1 MRALEKYLGLSGL
14 NYNAEKKIAVFKERI
29 PKVKACVDS
38 SAPRSLGE
46 RESMSPGKRHGK
58 KVERNRLIALDNMLL
73 ARRIFNIMEAPG
85 ALHDV
90 IADTR
95 HLDSHAGTMNFP
107 HRLEEAQRIHR
118 HNQLIATRLDNVKG
132 VLMREDLYS
141 NTGFN
146 PLEAKSQRCREK
158 MQRMADLRARRS
170 QAPPEWNDAPLH
182 SARGEDASAVRRA
195 QRQLRQQS
203 PNRTAH
209 MPAPSGS
216 QSARR
221 AEEPHS
227 TASGLQPNSARSS
240 SPTPRVPS
248 AAKSRPIRILLEY
261 TKIQAG
267 KVLDLAVVKEPFRDR
282 FAVFGI
288 DIDGGQ
294 RYELRLTS
302 EDVSSI
308 LDGDMLVTSIDSLE
322 VWVALLNKIVLEPVA
337 EFTKLPTHENPEEI
351 IRNTAS
357 TQGRGVRP
365 VAPSSRPSSKARG
378 SRPGSRVQ
386 ERTSSAAAADAANAS
401 AEPETVEL
409 EPQRLQPRPPSVP
422 PPSAAPAAPEGD
434 RPRTAPRSPSRP
446 PSAPAPVPAPAAA
459 EAEEDEALSPFGE
472 PLDALVQQ
480 EYEEEG
486 AVREVPEEEHLSPA
500 KEVGEPAGF
509 ASDD

>member
-14 NYNAEKKIAVFKERI
+14 DYNAEKKIAVFKERI

-38 SAPRSLGE
+38 SAPRSMMGE
-46 RESMSPGKRHGK
+46 RENLSPGKRHSK
-58 KVERNRLIALDNMLL
+58 KVERNRIIALDNMLL
-73 ARRIFNIMEAPG
+73 ARRIFSIMEAPG

-132 VLMREDLYS
+132 VLNKEDLYS

-146 PLEAKSQRCREK
+146 PLEAKSQRCRAK
-158 MQRMADLRARRS
+158 MQRMAELRARRS

-182 SARGEDASAVRRA
+182 SARGEDPSAARRA
-195 QRQLRQQS
+195 QRQLRHQS
-203 PNRTAH
+203 PNRAAH

-221 AEEPHS
+221 AESPS
-227 TASGLQPNSARSS
+227 ASSSSQQPYSARSS

-267 KVLDLAVVKEPFRDR
+267 RVLDLAVIKEPFRDR

-337 EFTKLPTHENPEEI
+337 EFTKLPTHESPEDI

-365 VAPSSRPSSKARG
+365 VAPTSSRPSSKAARG

-386 ERTSSAAAADAANAS
+386 DRASS
-401 AEPETVEL
+401 AEPETVGES
-409 EPQRLQPRPPSVP
+409 ERESPRMQPRPPSVP
-422 PPSAAPAAPEGD
+422 PPSEGD
-434 RPRTAPRSPSRP
+434 RPLTAPRSPSRP
-446 PSAPAPVPAPAAA
+446 TTAPAPVPAPARARAAVKTA
-459 EAEEDEALSPFGE
+459 EADEDEALAPFGA
-472 PLDALVQQ
+472 PLDAPKPRRRELELEV
-480 EYEEEG
+480 EEEG
-486 AVREVPEEEHLSPA
+486 VMREVPEEEHLSPA
-500 KEVGEPAGF
+500 KEVA
-509 ASDD
+509 